1 MTWPNPIASFFAK
14 KEIPVR
20 DPAKSDFCYYPFFQ
34 VLMTAGGKYMPCSK
48 HEAFITHNGKVLTAD
63 NATIEDAW
71 NSQTTCKTCAK
82 GSTPENAKK
91 AVKNVGESKRWAFAP
106 CAMTRMAT
114 TYPRA
119 K

>member
-1 MTWPNPIASFFAK
+1 MTWPNPFASFFAK

-48 HEAFITHNGKVLTAD
+48 HEAFITHSGKVLTAD

-71 NSQTTCKTCAK
+71 NSDYMQDLRQGFHT
-82 GSTPENAKK
+82 
-91 AVKNVGESKRWAFAP
+91 GERKEG
-106 CAMTRMAT
+106 C
-114 TYPRA
+114 
-119 K
+119 